1 MMVMMT
7 TMTMTMM
14 MRRCMLN
21 GVTHISVPMNT
32 CPQHAHLNKQ
42 KPAHTH
48 THPAQNPGT
57 ATHTR
62 GIRLKQGRARPR
74 RPSRS
79 LGEAAPAPPGCTQAR
94 RREGCQRAAP
104 AAGRRRHPQAR
115 EAAHAVPGTRKPAL
129 PQGKD
134 SRLLALLASAAGQTV
149 SEKGR

>member
-48 THPAQNPGT
+48 TQHRTPERPPTLVALGSNKGERGHDGRPG
-57 ATHTR
+57 A
-62 GIRLKQGRARPR
+62 
-74 RPSRS
+74 
-79 LGEAAPAPPGCTQAR
+79 
-94 RREGCQRAAP
+94 
-104 AAGRRRHPQAR
+104 
-115 EAAHAVPGTRKPAL
+115 
-129 PQGKD
+129 
-134 SRLLALLASAAGQTV
+134 
-149 SEKGR
+149 